1 MSYLQINEDRFS
13 MEYILKDNC
22 YYTESPLV
30 EDKFLNS
37 LNEAEKM
44 VLADLMG
51 GSTSKNAA
59 KKLEKLNRK
68 GTFLDLPST
77 NGNIQKSKIYK
88 TTKQCLSLLKPIIE
102 KGKGKNTVEAVAAY
116 QACEAAMGNLE
127 KNIRYFVNSIT
138 GSEYKLV

>member
-1 MSYLQINEDRFS
+1 MEIFRQVYY

-77 NGNIQKSKIYK
+77 NGNIQKSK
-88 TTKQCLSLLKPIIE
+88 
-102 KGKGKNTVEAVAAY
+102 
-116 QACEAAMGNLE
+116 
-127 KNIRYFVNSIT
+127 
-138 GSEYKLV
+138 